1 MFWVV
6 DSCCLQAGTL
16 GSCMNT
22 LWTKVPKAI
31 DAQCVEKSALTEA
44 TWGSMLR
51 TSTSMDLLS
60 MIASTAPKPSQAATS
75 WTITSVEAIRAM
87 CNIFGWWLHKCDHC
101 WLQVTSSC
109 TNTLWRTDPRCTAV
123 LSVARLAETGATWGS
138 TWKTFTFPEVS
149 LIVANTARRPS
160 PLEPILTTMW
170 PTYTKMPKSVI
181 DEYTNGLLNWRFGFL
196 WIRPKVPC
204 LQAGTSSC
212 MSILWRI
219 PREART
225 ATNAQFVG
233 KLAMIEATWENTWK
247 MLILTGSFH
256 MSANIALQSLG
267 HAPNLITMS
276 QQHTKASIHL
286 LEIHFNQRAK
296 GFFMPALPG
305 DKQLYDYIEKAPECG
320 PRGHRCTLCGK
331 TGNDRGNLRKHVEN
345 VHFPGTFSYQC
356 RHCPT
361 PAAIFPTRTKL
372 NNHMSAMHKILPF

>member
-1 MFWVV
+1 
-6 DSCCLQAGTL
+6 
-16 GSCMNT
+16 
-22 LWTKVPKAI
+22 
-31 DAQCVEKSALTEA
+31 
-44 TWGSMLR
+44 
-51 TSTSMDLLS
+51 

-75 WTITSVEAIRAM
+75 WTITSVEATRAM
-87 CNIFGWWLHKCDHC
+87 YNIFGWWLHKCDHC

-181 DEYTNGLLNWRFGFL
+181 DEYTNGLLNWRFSFL

-286 LEIHFNQRAK
+286 LEIHFSQRAK
-296 GFFMPALPG
+296 GFFMLAPYRRGQAALR
-305 DKQLYDYIEKAPECG
+305 LYREGA
-320 PRGHRCTLCGK
+320 R
-331 TGNDRGNLRKHVEN
+331 VW
-345 VHFPGTFSYQC
+345 S
-356 RHCPT
+356 
-361 PAAIFPTRTKL
+361 TRTQMYSLWKNWQWSRKPEETRWECPFSRDFFIPVQTL
-372 NNHMSAMHKILPF
+372 PHTCSHIPNKDKAQQSYVSNAQNLAILVLVLTCKC